1 MAQYAAYLVCIVKL
15 NAALL
20 RLAEYINRQGHL
32 ALQVTPSLSL
42 LIYQDLALIFGNVHR
57 TVDLIDI

>member
-1 MAQYAAYLVCIVKL
+1 MLLKKANKRQKIAAYLVCIVKL

-42 LIYQDLALIFGNVHR
+42 
-57 TVDLIDI
+57 